1 MLLVSFLVFQR
12 FFSAFAM
19 TKDCCKDTNFFGNN
33 AKRGKKERR
42 KLLQQG
48 RRRILKSRRSP
59 FFHLLDVNF
68 S

>member
-33 AKRGKKERR
+33 AKRGEKERR

-48 RRRILKSRRSP
+48 AKEDFEITSLTFLSPPRR
-59 FFHLLDVNF
+59 
-68 S
+68 

>member
-33 AKRGKKERR
+33 AKRGEKRTKEVVAAGA
-42 KLLQQG
+42 KEDFEITSLTFLSPPG
-48 RRRILKSRRSP
+48 R
-59 FFHLLDVNF
+59 
-68 S
+68 